1 VAIAEFGITYMKT
14 YEHGGQI
21 EAFAKEIGCKIEEVI
36 DLSSNINFVKPHI
49 NLDFNALNI
58 ASYPTYD
65 ELYSAIAKNYGIKKE
80 QMELFNG
87 GSSAIF
93 SLFAHLALKKCTIYS
108 PAYLEYKKASKLFG
122 YELELINRFNNLKSD
137 VTPNSLVVFVN
148 PSTPDGTFYEIENF
162 LAYWKSQKCTVL
174 IDESF
179 LDFTLE
185 KSATRFL
192 DQYDNLYILKS
203 MTKFYSSAG
212 IRVGTLVSNAKNIQ
226 ALQQKEPMWKLSQF
240 DSHYLQEALKDKNF
254 KKIAKAINV
263 KNNIL
268 LEKILNESKL
278 FKKVLPSCANYFLVQ
293 LQTLTAPTF
302 QEKLKPHKIMVRNCK
317 NFDFLDDS
325 YVRIAVKSQGDI
337 ECFKKALERINE

>member
-1 VAIAEFGITYMKT
+1 MKT

-21 EAFAKEIGCKIEEVI
+21 EAFAKELGCGIEEVT

-49 NLDFNALNI
+49 NLDFNTLNI

-65 ELYSAIAKNYGIKKE
+65 ELYRVIAKNYGIKKE

-93 SLFAHLALKKCTIYS
+93 TLFSHLALKKCTIYS

-122 YELELINRFNNLKSD
+122 YELELINRFNHLQSD
-137 VTPNSLVVFVN
+137 VSKNSLVIFVN
-148 PSTPDGTFYEIENF
+148 PSTPDGSFYEIENF
-162 LAYWKSQKCTVL
+162 LAYWKAQNGTVL
-174 IDESF
+174 VDESF
-179 LDFTLE
+179 LDFTNE

-212 IRVGTLVSNAKNIQ
+212 IRVGTLVSSEKNIQ
-226 ALQQKEPMWKLSQF
+226 ALQKKEPMWKLSQF

-254 KKIAKAINV
+254 KKIAKAINA
-263 KNNIL
+263 KNNVWVEQML
-268 LEKILNESKL
+268 KESKF

-293 LQTLTAPTF
+293 LQTLNAKEF
-302 QEKLKPHKIMVRNCK
+302 QEKLKPYKIMVRSCE

-325 YVRIAVKSQGDI
+325 YVRIAVKSQKDM
-337 ECFKKALERINE
+337 ECLKKALESIGVSND